1 MNSRL
6 DVNCPYATS
15 AAQALKMNRK
25 RIFGKNNKHNMNSN
39 VDGTRSDTQMRDGT
53 VLKLSPSNR
62 SKGRPDTVL
71 NGGVIAHEIDDFGN
85 DLTTGKRAE
94 ERKKEQS

>member
-1 MNSRL
+1 MRGLGCDITPHATDLTMNLRL
-6 DVNCPYATS
+6 RTLDDN
-15 AAQALKMNRK
+15 
-25 RIFGKNNKHNMNSN
+25 NMNSN

-53 VLKLSPSNR
+53 VIKLSPSNR

-71 NGGVIAHEIDDFGN
+71 NKGVIAHEVDDFGN

>member
-1 MNSRL
+1 MR
-6 DVNCPYATS
+6 
-15 AAQALKMNRK
+15 AASVVSTAKL
-25 RIFGKNNKHNMNSN
+25 HNMNSN

-94 ERKKEQS
+94 DRKKEQS